1 MLKAL
6 FSAVLLA
13 FSASIAAQDL
23 PTPTAAPEL
32 LLPTPPAAQTPDQPA
47 VAWQPFAPTTSA
59 TPTLVQPSITQ
70 TSFGQPALAQPV
82 LTALPFEAFDH
93 AFRQQLDAA
102 AIPGGAYAIVRD
114 GQIIQAA
121 GHGTRTLGHNEPI
134 TATTV
139 FRLASVSKTFAAE
152 LTALLVRE
160 GKLKW
165 DDPVIRFV
173 PDFRFKTPRYS
184 QALQVQHLLGQST
197 GLIANAFDNLL
208 NANQPLN
215 KILPRFRELDPIC
228 QPGQCYSYQNIMF
241 GLIAP
246 VVEQAAHTSYSSL
259 LQQRLFQ
266 PLQMQQASVG
276 MDAFLR
282 ANNRALPHI
291 KRHGNWVATEVQPG
305 YYEVLPAAGINAS
318 VTDLGKWLIAQ
329 MGNNPDVVPP
339 QVIDQLT
346 EKRVRT
352 LRDMR
357 RKKWRELITDAHYGL
372 GWRIYQLEKKEELFM
387 HSGWVEGYVTEIAY
401 SKVRRTGL
409 VVLLNAESAVIN
421 DITTGFW
428 AAQLTDARPAPSLL
442 AE

>member
-1 MLKAL
+1 MELP
-6 FSAVLLA
+6 SARQPFVLPPVAPSA
-13 FSASIAAQDL
+13 FSPSSLGQ
-23 PTPTAAPEL
+23 APL
-32 LLPTPPAAQTPDQPA
+32 AQT
-47 VAWQPFAPTTSA
+47 S
-59 TPTLVQPSITQ
+59 LTQ
-70 TSFGQPALAQPV
+70 TVLAP
-82 LTALPFEAFDH
+82 LPFEAFDH

-114 GQIIQAA
+114 GKIIQAA
-121 GHGTRTLGHNEPI
+121 GHGTRTLGYNEPI
-134 TATTV
+134 SPTTV

-165 DDPVIRFV
+165 DDPVNRFV
-173 PDFRFKTPRYS
+173 PDFQFKTPRYS

-215 KILPRFRELDPIC
+215 RILPRFRELDPIC

-246 VVEQAAHTSYSSL
+246 VVEQAAHASYSNL
-259 LQQRLFQ
+259 IQQRLFQ

-276 MDAFLR
+276 MQAFLR

-291 KRHGNWVATEVQPG
+291 KRRGNWVATEVQPG

-329 MGNNPDVVPP
+329 MGNNPEVVPT

-428 AAQLTDARPAPSLL
+428 AALLNEPPAMRTVVS
-442 AE
+442 E